1 MQAFRKM
8 RIFMRKHQRIT
19 AKDIAEAC
27 NVSQATVSY
36 VINQTPGKRV
46 SEAKRREILLMAEEM
61 NYFPNRSA
69 KSMRNQSCTSIGLVC
84 CRNYGNAGFS
94 QSLEGIRVPLDEAG
108 YTLTILSDSND
119 KDFTDILRA
128 YYSNDIAGVIFI
140 ALDTQVIDTT
150 QLEEN
155 EIPYVV
161 ISENGVRCRQFEPHK
176 AFESVM
182 CDCIQFCRD
191 HNLSRIRYFTRS
203 LRGRV
208 LQNKYTPLKKA
219 ADQIY
224 PECDF
229 ERIILD
235 VKNGSDDELFIPMQ
249 EYFASHKFDIAI
261 TSNHRLGILMQNC
274 ILKRAF
280 TVPQTPLHICLSSS
294 PFLLTVY
301 PKISSLKIPLQ
312 EMGLYAGK
320 LILSLINE
328 TPLEERQFE
337 CRLIHGDTT
346 MLP

>member
-1 MQAFRKM
+1 MQ
-8 RIFMRKHQRIT
+8 KHQRIT
-19 AKDIAEAC
+19 ARDIAEAC

-46 SEAKRREILLMAEEM
+46 SEAKRREILRVAEEM

-69 KSMRNQSCTSIGLVC
+69 KSMRQQSCTSIGLVC
-84 CRNYGNAGFS
+84 CRNYGNSGFS
-94 QSLEGIRVPLDEAG
+94 ESLEGIRIPLDNAG

-128 YYSNDIAGVIFI
+128 YYSNSIAGVIFI

-150 QLEEN
+150 QLEKN
-155 EIPYVV
+155 DIPYV
-161 ISENGVRCRQFEPHK
+161 IINENGVRCQRFEPHK

-191 HNLSRIRYFTRS
+191 NNLSRIRYFTRS
-203 LRGRV
+203 LKGRV
-208 LQNKYTPLKKA
+208 LRNKYIPLKNA
-219 ADQIY
+219 VDTIY
-224 PECDF
+224 PESDF
-229 ERIILD
+229 ERVILD
-235 VKNGSDDELFIPMQ
+235 VKSGSDDEISVPMQ
-249 EYFASHKFDIAI
+249 EYLESHQFDIAI
-261 TSNHRLGILMQNC
+261 TSNLRFGILMQNC

-280 TVPQTPLHICLSSS
+280 TVPQNPLHICLSSS

-301 PKISSLKIPLQ
+301 PRISSLKIPLK

-320 LILSLINE
+320 LILSLISD

-346 MLP
+346 VLPDK